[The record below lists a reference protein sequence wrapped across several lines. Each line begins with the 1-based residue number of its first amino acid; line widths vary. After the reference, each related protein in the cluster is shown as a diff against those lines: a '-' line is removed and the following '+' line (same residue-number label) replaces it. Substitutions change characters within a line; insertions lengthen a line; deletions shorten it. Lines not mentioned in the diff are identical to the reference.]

1 MAFTVKYHRSEDR
14 MTISFALPSGDNR
27 TCWVTR
33 RQWLMLILRL
43 SDLAALPTYIE
54 GSKDDKNDDGSSTS
68 QSSSERREYKKTSV
82 DLSSKVDRQEKLG
95 SAVASD
101 HPVIVRKIGVMK
113 TRTGLRISF
122 GTSKVGDKKSSK
134 INEMINLN
142 ISLQE
147 RKMLLEAFSSKA
159 RQAGWDVDPALK
171 RLRANQEKPEARP
184 KSAMH

>member
-1 MAFTVKYHRSEDR
+1 
-14 MTISFALPSGDNR
+14 
-27 TCWVTR
+27 
-33 RQWLMLILRL
+33 MLILRL

-54 GSKDDKNDDGSSTS
+54 GSKDDKNDDGSSIS
-68 QSSSERREYKKTSV
+68 QSSSERREDKKTSV
-82 DLSSKVDRQEKLG
+82 DLSSEVDSQEKLG

-113 TRTGLRISF
+113 TRAGLRIAF
-122 GTSKVGDKKSSK
+122 GTSKVDGDKKSSK

-147 RKMLLEAFSSKA
+147 RKMLLEALSSKA

-171 RLRANQEKPEARP
+171 RLRASQEKIERRP